1 MGPYGVWLIAYK
13 RFIQPNERS
22 MDMPDLMTSYLGLQL
37 KNPLVASASPLSKKV
52 DTVRRLEDA
61 GAAAVVMYS
70 LFEEQITHESYE
82 LDFYL
87 ERGTHS
93 YAEALSYFPDLDY
106 HNLGTEPYL
115 EHLHKIKQAVSIP
128 VIGSLNGISTGG
140 WVEYAHRIEQ
150 AGADALELN
159 IYYLPTDPDLS
170 GAELEEDFVQLVRDI
185 REKVKLPIAVKLSPY
200 FTALPNL
207 AKRIVAAGANALV
220 LFNRFY
226 QPDFDLEELEVIPN
240 LILSTSHELRLPLRW
255 IAILYGRIEADF
267 ALTTG
272 VHTAHDVLKAMMAG
286 ANVAMMTSTLLENGV
301 GRIMH
306 ILTDLQE
313 WMEEHEYESIEQ
325 MRGSMS
331 QRAVAEPAAFERA
344 NYIKALNTF
353 DQYVR

>member
-1 MGPYGVWLIAYK
+1 MTA
-13 RFIQPNERS
+13 F
-22 MDMPDLMTSYLGLQL
+22 DLTTKYLGLAL

-52 DTVRRLEDA
+52 DIVRRLEDS

-70 LFEEQITHESYE
+70 LFEEQITHESQE
-82 LDFYL
+82 LNHYL

-93 YAEALSYFPDLDY
+93 FAEALTYFPDLDY

-115 EHLHKIKQAVSIP
+115 EHLHNIKQAVSIP

-150 AGADALELN
+150 AGADGLELN
-159 IYYLPTDPDLS
+159 IYYVPTDPDLS
-170 GAELEEDFVQLVRDI
+170 GADLEEDFVQLVRDVS
-185 REKVKLPIAVKLSPY
+185 EKVKLPIAVKLSPY

-207 AKRIVAAGANALV
+207 AKRIVEAGANALV

-226 QPDFDLEELEVIPN
+226 QPDFDLEELEVVPN
-240 LILSTSHELRLPLRW
+240 LVLSTSQELRLPLRW
-255 IAILYGRIEADF
+255 IAILYGRIQADF
-267 ALTTG
+267 ALTSG
-272 VHTAHDVLKAMMAG
+272 VHTAQDVLKAMMAG
-286 ANVAMMTSTLLENGV
+286 ANVAMMTSTLLANGL
-301 GRIMH
+301 GRLMH

-313 WMEEHEYESIEQ
+313 WMEEHEYESITQ

-344 NYIKALNTF
+344 NYMKALNSF
-353 DQYVR
+353 DQFVR

>member
-1 MGPYGVWLIAYK
+1 
-13 RFIQPNERS
+13 
-22 MDMPDLMTSYLGLQL
+22 MPDLTTTYLGLKL

-52 DTVRRLEDA
+52 DTVRRIEDA
-61 GAAAVVMYS
+61 GAAALVMYS
-70 LFEEQITHESYE
+70 LFEEQITHDSYE
-82 LDFYL
+82 LDHYL
-87 ERGTHS
+87 ERGAHS
-93 YAEALSYFPDLDY
+93 YAEAMSYFPDLDY

-115 EHLHKIKQAVSIP
+115 DHLHKIKQAVSIP
-128 VIGSLNGISTGG
+128 VIGSLNGISSGG
-140 WVEYAHRIEQ
+140 WIEYAHRIEQ

-159 IYYLPTDPDLS
+159 IYYLPTDPNLS
-170 GAELEEDFVQLVRDI
+170 GAELEEVFVQLVRDV
-185 REKVKLPIAVKLSPY
+185 RAKVKLPIAVKLSPY
-200 FTALPNL
+200 FTGLPNI
-207 AKRIVAAGANALV
+207 AKRIVEAGANALV

-226 QPDFDLEELEVIPN
+226 QPDFDLEELEVVPN

-272 VHTAHDVLKAMMAG
+272 VHSAQDVLKAMMAG
-286 ANVAMMTSTLLENGV
+286 ANVAMMASTLLESGV

>member
-1 MGPYGVWLIAYK
+1 ML
-13 RFIQPNERS
+13 
-22 MDMPDLMTSYLGLQL
+22 DLTTSYLGLRL
-37 KNPLVASASPLSKKV
+37 KNPLVASASPLSKKLE
-52 DTVRRLEDA
+52 TVRRIEDA
-61 GAAAVVMYS
+61 GASALVMYS
-70 LFEEQITHESYE
+70 LFEEQITHDSYE
-82 LDFYL
+82 LDHYL

-93 YAEALSYFPDLDY
+93 YAEALSYFPDVGNY
-106 HNLGTEPYL
+106 NLGPEPYL
-115 EHLHKIKQAVSIP
+115 EHLHKIKQEVSIP
-128 VIGSLNGISTGG
+128 VIGSLNGISSGG
-140 WVEYAHRIEQ
+140 WVDYAHKIEQ

-159 IYYLPTDPDLS
+159 IYYLPTDPDLT
-170 GAELEEDFVQLVRDI
+170 GAELEEDYLQLVKDVRAKI
-185 REKVKLPIAVKLSPY
+185 TLPIAVKLSPY

-207 AKRIVAAGANALV
+207 VKRIVDAGADGLV

-255 IAILYGRIEADF
+255 IAILYGRIRADF
-267 ALTTG
+267 ALTSG
-272 VHTAHDVLKAMMAG
+272 VHTAQDVLKAMMAG

-331 QRAVAEPAAFERA
+331 QQAVTEPAAFERA
-344 NYIKALNTF
+344 NYIRALNTF